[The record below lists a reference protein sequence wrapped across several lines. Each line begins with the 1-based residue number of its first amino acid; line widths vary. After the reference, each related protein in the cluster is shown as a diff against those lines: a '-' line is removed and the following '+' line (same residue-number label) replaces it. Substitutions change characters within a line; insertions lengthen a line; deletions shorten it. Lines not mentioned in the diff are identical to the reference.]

1 MPWNWIFYIL
11 CPGLIF
17 YLHSSFFVIIK
28 LAKEKL
34 CDLIYTN
41 IMENMLTLA
50 MKAYVHWQS
59 SCLLGDTCEVVWWSN
74 ATSID
79 NILIVLTSPQRG
91 GSVYVHRQHSNRLN
105 VASTRR
111 QYVCGQ
117 WPSGL
122 VSPPPPPGRPYCL
135 SLIFMLAHLKSQRNP
150 SVFNLL
156 DLVPTLFITIYFIL
170 NNL

>member
-1 MPWNWIFYIL
+1 VWFN
-11 CPGLIF
+11 
-17 YLHSSFFVIIK
+17 
-28 LAKEKL
+28 
-34 CDLIYTN
+34 IYKYYGKQ
-41 IMENMLTLA
+41 MLTLA

-59 SCLLGDTCEVVWWSN
+59 SCLLGDACEVVWWSN

-79 NILIVLTSPQRG
+79 TILIVLTSPQRG

-122 VSPPPPPGRPYCL
+122 VSRPPPARARPYCL